1 MSPDTSNYF
10 IFSSIAMC
18 NFFRLDFSLN
28 LLKQHLKITALQ
40 SVNFAAYWVFI
51 YAMFKVAIV
60 KQGFVVS
67 STV

>member
-1 MSPDTSNYF
+1 
-10 IFSSIAMC
+10 MC

-28 LLKQHLKITALQ
+28 PLKQHLKITALQ